1 MMNHEHHHSQHE
13 RQMQRHQQQQQHQ
26 HQQQQQQQQQHQQH
40 QHQQSRSGWNS
51 VKSPHANDWTTLDPA
66 IVSGQ
71 VADNLSQ
78 HNPGTGNSGSAG
90 NSGLRSDSPPGWLK
104 NNLDQLTG
112 DSTGAGIGGRFGGLN
127 GSGLISGLAGLGLGQ
142 GQPPIGHWGQPS
154 PVMSNTPPPGFA
166 MNRAGQVGHGGQIQ
180 PQQQQPPLTVASQQ
194 PHPFSALVGLG
205 GTGNSGHGHATSD
218 RDPTLESELARLVRS

>member
-1 MMNHEHHHSQHE
+1 MGGPGQAQNGTAPADHPGHNAAGQQRMYSQQSMMNHEHHHSQHE
-13 RQMQRHQQQQQHQ
+13 RQMQRHQQQQQQHQ
-26 HQQQQQQQQQHQQH
+26 HQQQQQHQQH

-78 HNPGTGNSGSAG
+78 HNPGAGNSGTAG
-90 NSGLRSDSPPGWLK
+90 SGLRSDSPPGWLK

-112 DSTGAGIGGRFGGLN
+112 DSTGAGMVGGRFGGLN
-127 GSGLISGLAGLGLGQ
+127 GSGLISGLSGLGLGQ

-166 MNRAGQVGHGGQIQ
+166 MNRGHT
-180 PQQQQPPLTVASQQ
+180 QQQM
-194 PHPFSALVGLG
+194 
-205 GTGNSGHGHATSD
+205 
-218 RDPTLESELARLVRS
+218 

>member
-1 MMNHEHHHSQHE
+1 MG
-13 RQMQRHQQQQQHQ
+13 
-26 HQQQQQQQQQHQQH
+26 QQH

-71 VADNLSQ
+71 VADNLS
-78 HNPGTGNSGSAG
+78 HNAGTGNAGGSGI
-90 NSGLRSDSPPGWLK
+90 RSDSPPGWLK

-112 DSTGAGIGGRFGGLN
+112 DSMVGGRFGGLNGSGGN
-127 GSGLISGLAGLGLGQ
+127 GSGLISGLAGLGFGQ

-166 MNRAGQVGHGGQIQ
+166 MNRGQMGL
-180 PQQQQPPLTVASQQ
+180 QPPAVVSQ
-194 PHPFSALVGLG
+194 PHPFSSLAGLAAAGSNGANAG
-205 GTGNSGHGHATSD
+205 GSGNG
-218 RDPTLESELARLVRS
+218 

>member
-1 MMNHEHHHSQHE
+1 
-13 RQMQRHQQQQQHQ
+13 MQ
-26 HQQQQQQQQQHQQH
+26 
-40 QHQQSRSGWNS
+40 
-51 VKSPHANDWTTLDPA
+51 V
-66 IVSGQ
+66 
-71 VADNLSQ
+71 
-78 HNPGTGNSGSAG
+78 
-90 NSGLRSDSPPGWLK
+90 
-104 NNLDQLTG
+104 
-112 DSTGAGIGGRFGGLN
+112 GGRFGGLNGSGGN

-166 MNRAGQVGHGGQIQ
+166 MNRAGQMGHGQGGQIQ
-180 PQQQQPPLTVASQQ
+180 PQQQQPPLTAASQQ

>member
-1 MMNHEHHHSQHE
+1 MLKIFCEESLSEKTLGFTNCFSF
-13 RQMQRHQQQQQHQ
+13 
-26 HQQQQQQQQQHQQH
+26 
-40 QHQQSRSGWNS
+40 SGWNS

-78 HNPGTGNSGSAG
+78 HNPGTGNSGTSG
-90 NSGLRSDSPPGWLK
+90 GSGLRSDSPPGWLK

-112 DSTGAGIGGRFGGLN
+112 DSSGAGMGRFGGLN

-166 MNRAGQVGHGGQIQ
+166 MNRGHT
-180 PQQQQPPLTVASQQ
+180 QQQMGA
-194 PHPFSALVGLG
+194 
-205 GTGNSGHGHATSD
+205 HGQCTKCMGD
-218 RDPTLESELARLVRS
+218 